1 MFLACRLFVVDSAF
15 LCFDERR
22 MLSFRDVFL
31 FACTSDVVERGLF
44 GVVHFFVSF
53 SSTFSKRSAGSGI
66 S

>member
-1 MFLACRLFVVDSAF
+1 MS
-15 LCFDERR
+15 
-22 MLSFRDVFL
+22 SFRDVFL

>member
-22 MLSFRDVFL
+22 MSSFRDVFL

-44 GVVHFFVSF
+44 GVVHFSVSF
-53 SSTFSKRSAGSGI
+53 LYFFKT
-66 S
+66 